1 MSTMQDKRLGF
12 VGLGR
17 MGGPM
22 AGRLLDAGYELI
34 VCDANEQALAPLLEK
49 GAVRAATP
57 KDVADQAPAV
67 LISLPTPDVVAA
79 VGLGEQGLVHGSA
92 VRTVIDLS
100 TTGPKVSKQLAAG
113 LAEHSIATLDVP
125 VSGGVAG
132 ASKGTLALMV
142 AGDAQRA
149 QELKPILDILGKQ
162 IYVGAEPG
170 MAQTMKVI
178 NNLLSVTAL
187 VATSEALV
195 MGAKAGLD
203 PDTMV
208 QVINAGSGRSNASET
223 KIPNFVL
230 SRSFNFGFAVGLSA
244 KDIRLCM
251 EEAEQL
257 GIPMPV
263 AQAVRSFLNTSAE
276 KLGYQADMTEMIR
289 VIEEQVGVEVR
300 GKAAQRAKTA

>member
-1 MSTMQDKRLGF
+1 M
-12 VGLGR
+12 V
-17 MGGPM
+17 
-22 AGRLLDAGYELI
+22 GRLLDAGYELTI
-34 VCDANEQALAPLLEK
+34 CDANEQALTPLLAK

-57 KDVADQAPAV
+57 KDVADQASVV

-79 VGLGEQGLVHGSA
+79 VGLGDNGLVHGKA
-92 VRTVIDLS
+92 VRTVVDLS
-100 TTGPKVSKQLAAG
+100 TTGPRVSKQLAEG
-113 LAEHSIATLDVP
+113 LAKRSIVTLDCP

-132 ASKGTLALMV
+132 ATKGSLAVMV
-142 AGDAQRA
+142 AGDPQRA
-149 QELKPILDILGKQ
+149 EALKPILDQLGKQ
-162 IYVGAEPG
+162 IYVGEEPG

-208 QVINAGSGRSNASET
+208 RVINAGSGRSNASEV

-251 EEAEQL
+251 EEAEHL

-263 AQAVRSFLNTSAE
+263 GQAVRSFLNTAAD

-289 VIEEQVGVEVR
+289 VIEDQVGVEVR
-300 GKAAQRAKTA
+300 GKAAQPAKTA

>member
-1 MSTMQDKRLGF
+1 M
-12 VGLGR
+12 V
-17 MGGPM
+17 
-22 AGRLLDAGYELI
+22 GRLLDAGYELI
-34 VCDANEQALAPLLEK
+34 ICDANEQALEPLLAK
-49 GAVRAATP
+49 GAIRAATP
-57 KDVADQAPAV
+57 KDVADQASVV
-67 LISLPTPDVVAA
+67 LISLPTPDVVAT
-79 VGLGEQGLVHGSA
+79 VGLGDNGLVHGKA

-100 TTGPKVSKQLAAG
+100 TTGPRVSKQLAEG
-113 LAEHSIATLDVP
+113 LAKRSIVTLDCP

-132 ASKGTLALMV
+132 ATKGSLAVMV
-142 AGDAQRA
+142 AGDPQRA
-149 QELKPILDILGKQ
+149 EALKPILDQLGKQ
-162 IYVGAEPG
+162 IYVGEEPG

-208 QVINAGSGRSNASET
+208 RVINAGSGRSNASEV

-251 EEAEQL
+251 EEAEHL

-263 AQAVRSFLNTSAE
+263 GQAVRSFLNTAAD

-289 VIEEQVGVEVR
+289 VIEDQVGVEVR
-300 GKAAQRAKTA
+300 GKAAQPAKTA

>member
-1 MSTMQDKRLGF
+1 MSTTQDKRVGF
-12 VGLGR
+12 VGIGR

-22 AGRLLDAGYELI
+22 VGRLLDAGYELI
-34 VCDANEQALAPLLEK
+34 ICDANEQALEPLLAK
-49 GAVRAATP
+49 GAIRAATP
-57 KDVADQAPAV
+57 KDVADQASVV
-67 LISLPTPDVVAA
+67 LISLPTPDVVAT
-79 VGLGEQGLVHGSA
+79 VGLGDNGLVHGKA

-100 TTGPKVSKQLAAG
+100 TTGPRVSKQLAEG
-113 LAEHSIATLDVP
+113 LAKRSIVTLDCP

-132 ASKGTLALMV
+132 ATKGSLAVMV
-142 AGDAQRA
+142 AGDPQRA
-149 QELKPILDILGKQ
+149 EALKPILDQLGKQ
-162 IYVGAEPG
+162 IYVGEEPG

-208 QVINAGSGRSNASET
+208 RVINAGSGRSNASEV

-251 EEAEQL
+251 EEAEHL

-263 AQAVRSFLNTSAE
+263 GQAVRSFLNTAAD

-289 VIEEQVGVEVR
+289 VIEDQVGVEVR
-300 GKAAQRAKTA
+300 GKAAQPAKTA

>member
-1 MSTMQDKRLGF
+1 MQGKRLGF
-12 VGLGR
+12 VGIGR
-17 MGGPM
+17 MGGPI

-34 VCDANEQALAPLLEK
+34 ICDPNEKALTPLLSK
-49 GAVRAATP
+49 GAVRANTP
-57 KDVADQAPAV
+57 KDVADQAPIV
-67 LISLPTPDVVAA
+67 LISLPTPEVVAA
-79 VGLGEQGLVHGSA
+79 VGLGDQGLVHGSA

-100 TTGPKVSKQLAAG
+100 TTGPEVAKKLARG
-113 LAEHSIATLDVP
+113 LAERSITSLDCP

-132 ASKGTLALMV
+132 ATKGTLALMV
-142 AGDAQRA
+142 AGDKDRA
-149 QELKPILDILGKQ
+149 QEVKPILDQLGKQ
-162 IYVGAEPG
+162 IYIGAEPG

-203 PDTMV
+203 ADTMV
-208 QVINAGSGRSNASET
+208 EVINAGSGRSNASEV

-230 SRSFNFGFAVGLSA
+230 TRSFDFGFAVGLSA

-251 EEAEQL
+251 EEADNL

-263 AQAVRSFLNTSAE
+263 AQAVRAFLNAAAD

-289 VIEEQVGVEVR
+289 VIEDQVGVEVR
-300 GKAAQRAKTA
+300 GKGAKPA